1 MADRGSWMDSV
12 SGEDVQQTRLF
23 NTRHRQFSNRLLEV
37 PLKVRCEKEEQ
48 LERDGLG
55 ELVVQQNLD
64 EPM

>member
-1 MADRGSWMDSV
+1 MDSV

-23 NTRHRQFSNRLLEV
+23 NTRHRQFPNRLLEV

-48 LERDGLG
+48 SERDEHG

-64 EPM
+64 EPI